1 MMAFVAPTSSASAA
15 ARPMAEPA
23 AAAARL
29 GAAAESAGLG
39 PDQKPAQPAVAGG
52 LLALGAC
59 GVAARRRGARRA
71 GGVRGVVSCK
81 AASDQT
87 LRALAPVG
95 TPASS
100 PPASDQTFCA
110 LAPDI
115 DASCATI
122 ANAHVERAGPA
133 LTLGTRGSP
142 LALAQ
147 AYEAKRRLGEK
158 FPELAPDGAVEIRI
172 ISTTGDQRLEISLSE
187 IGGKG
192 LFTRELDVALASK
205 EVDFCVHSTKDVPTD
220 LIPNT
225 ELCTMLPR
233 EDTRDCFISGN
244 PDFTRIAD
252 LPDGS
257 VIGTA
262 SLRRQAQIYSVNPT
276 LKCVNFRG
284 NVQTR
289 LRKLKGGDVDAT
301 LLAYAGLKRMD
312 MTQHATSVLEWGEM
326 LPAISQGAISFQG
339 PRPPPGPP
347 PLHLL
352 PAGAAELSD
361 QVAYWSRC
369 ELGTPERA
377 AAATGAAAKAEP
389 GAGARAQAQPAVSS
403 DDIAC
408 DRGGAVG
415 GHGEVRAV
423 RAAEA
428 FRQSLAGE
436 WSTESLERAVDA
448 AIVNARRGSAMRPAV
463 PAPLRQRI
471 SLVHAVAAAAAACGA
486 NEPPLAEAVCDAA
499 FLARER
505 TAGQPAV
512 LPATGSLDDA
522 VGPALVAPAA
532 AAAVAPAAPG
542 RPLALP
548 GMAPPLGPL
557 ALGAPGA
564 AAAPQA
570 LLGAAPAALPGA
582 GPPVT
587 AVAAP
592 LAAVAHGA
600 AAPAALPAAMAAGA
614 PAAGAL
620 LAAGLGMVVAAP
632 YVMMV
637 TVETTTYGPRG
648 TPAAPNYADVMLG
661 DISIHTVPGF
671 GDVLGRT
678 VRSDQVEDLTGL
690 GASGDAR
697 LLSVIAV
704 KGQRS
709 RRAWHDVASSL
720 SEIAFPDWAI
730 EGPHTSLSCCRRID
744 RLGGGPLDHHR
755 FFVMVLHLH
764 QDSWGA
770 PMHEP
775 GMKALE
781 TLGAYDS
788 IYLPYVAGVESLLRE
803 VQLVAYAYAKHDG
816 FVGANTEVV
825 DGDLYATMKGR
836 GHGRGRGGAADA
848 FGYLGEHTTFRG
860 QRETADALVRPA
872 LVEWVGK
879 QIELDANT
887 LKQPPMDLAS
897 AGALRELRVNPGYSV
912 TSSPVVLI
920 SEVLHTEYVD
930 NFVALGLSKDPT
942 YAVTDS
948 VDRSLRDAG
957 FRTRGPTVSA
967 GGGVLGWTFDQ
978 GAPTIGISHRIGWR
992 IRLGCLAVADMK
1004 YASGDLVR
1012 VVVSHFTSRAL
1023 LRRELLSC
1031 LQASYS
1037 FIESSGHHTRV
1048 LWSSVKREL
1057 RWCAALI
1064 TLAFRDANAAWS
1076 PMVYCADAS
1085 WWGAGVVRGIRSVQE
1100 VQHVGHYTERLRYSA
1115 AHEAILKPRDSALKC
1130 SVSGGVTAPPQDS
1143 EVPKAPFPE
1152 VPESVYGGDWSLVMS
1167 QKWSHKEAQV
1177 VLEARSL
1184 VLTVKNIVR
1193 NTQNFGCKHLVGQ
1206 KLSDSMQRR
1215 IQLQRSGP
1223 RGSRFSAMAS
1233 SATAVT
1239 AGPQLAPRPLGAHA
1253 GGLPRAEVAPDLPAP
1268 SSRRPHREWVPHG
1281 PGAQGARAAQRA
1293 RAFPAAAEAPSPPGA
1308 PIFLELQSV
1317 SPKAA
1322 QDYQTYVTAFYQW
1335 GQERHLRSDIATS
1348 LRSAP
1353 AIDLAL
1359 ATYMHEKVFA
1369 GELSYVPTM
1378 LIAGF
1383 RYLWTCPNG
1392 APLELPRS
1400 FRALTGWNRMVP
1412 AQSRLPYPWV
1422 ALCPC
1427 VQHVIAAGQ
1436 VMEALTSIITFMCY
1450 LRPSECL
1457 RLQGKLIAAPAQAPR
1472 RVQDGQGQMWPLLL
1486 HPQEGNDTPKTGRVD
1501 ESLLADSPMFPWLP
1515 QVLGLLKAK
1524 FPHSLVFTFGQAQ
1537 WARYGRGG
1545 RINEQLSLLSQ
1556 NNFIA
1561 ADLAASSIGAA
1572 RRLHTGAPFA
1582 CKGLPPGAGPTEGAP
1597 PVVQVDYASLMR
1609 LEPSALERVR
1619 EAFVGPKAYGAIAVV
1634 NIPGYGDK
1642 LKKAFRAG
1650 IDLALTDAAGRER
1663 AAAVSNTYPGW
1674 SGVPGEETHP
1684 LQSSF
1689 LYNVKE
1695 EVNGRIDP
1703 YFGKNIFP
1711 SKEFQSSFVD
1721 LAGPM
1726 HGAALQV
1733 LKGCDAV
1740 VESIMKEECS
1750 KWSSAGRSLHRLGDE
1765 GPVLAGRFIC
1775 YDSGFTRE
1783 DTLLN
1788 QREAAEESSAA
1799 ATTPAHDAKP
1809 VGHAGDGLASMR
1821 THATPVKSA
1830 GHAGDGLASM
1840 RTHATPV
1847 KSAGHAGDG
1856 LSAGHAGDGLASM
1869 RTHATPVKSAG
1880 HAGDGLASMRT
1891 HATPVKSA
1899 GHAGDGLASMRTHAT
1914 PVKSAGHAGDGL
1926 ASMRTH
1932 ATPVKSAGHA
1942 GDGLASMRTH
1952 ATPVKSAG
1960 HAGDG
1965 LATARASSV
1974 TARPVGTGD
1983 QLALGR
1989 PLPGS
1994 IVPARATN
2002 EARALSTDTGPSNT
2016 GSQEQFALL
2025 SAAQTDA
2032 AAAAEEDVG
2041 EYWLPW
2047 HIDSNF
2053 VTVLHRET
2061 YAHEHDAS
2069 FAPDPEGAGLLMM
2082 NEAGDVARCEPD
2094 RDALLLQM
2102 GAFGQ
2107 IYSGGVLAAC
2117 RHAVVSPRPPG
2128 IARFNYCNFWYARW
2142 NTVCDTPAGF
2152 EHRAVNR
2159 GWNAMM
2165 DDSYLDITMKQ
2176 GFASFRK
2183 FMVSPEAKAQFA
2195 DTVRFKELSE
2205 LLPMPARLVPAQ
2217 AVAPQVERRSE
2228 LVIDVLTDVR
2238 CPFSALSQRNLDRA
2252 LQSLGL
2258 HDRVVFRYHP
2268 VFLNPNVPKEGE
2280 SLDDYLLRE
2289 YGYSK
2294 EYAHSEDYPI
2304 RLAGLEAGIRF
2315 NPHRRVVNTFDAFC
2329 LIEVASAVGR
2339 QDEVAKVL
2347 SQRYFEEAEDIS
2359 DPSVLRSAAEQAGLS
2374 GEMAAAW
2381 MKEDSLRQR
2390 VQNRYEELSEK
2401 VGEVP
2406 HFLLRE
2412 RSSGSG
2418 VEVGGNRSVDDW
2430 EQVLEK
2436 VLEKSRF
2443 MGMAVP
2449 GPHGAEVWLAEAN
2462 PRSPVSLAFPAQH
2475 GWAPTDWPFSPADFS
2490 RMDESPDM
2498 DMYAKPRFVQHLDDA
2513 SLDRLTEVYRSAFRS
2528 APRGFAALDLC
2539 SSWTS
2544 HYPQELLEDARV
2556 AVHGLNEAEL
2566 AKNKQATERHVQDLN
2581 ADARLPW
2588 EDDTFDFVT
2597 LALSVQ
2603 YLTDPRAVFG
2613 EVHRV
2618 MKPGGMALVAFSH
2631 RCFLE
2636 KCVRAWAEETYDGEG
2651 HAHIVGRYFQHGPKG
2666 GWEDL
2671 SSADASPQHGDPIW
2685 LVTATKVRTGATS
2698 APSEVSSVHGSHL
2711 GAIGGAAERVLDY
2724 LRPLSHEQTFQSVTC
2739 ERAFLAALDG
2749 NCKTPIAGQAR
2760 VEGGQLLFEGLVA
2773 SPDGKKIFRVER
2785 TGSPS
2790 DAAEIGHDAGMEVR
2804 KEAGEKFFQDMQD
2817 YVQEVQAA
2825 NSKPT
2830 KVKA

>member
-1 MMAFVAPTSSASAA
+1 MLRCILNL
-15 ARPMAEPA
+15 RP
-23 AAAARL
+23 R
-29 GAAAESAGLG
+29 
-39 PDQKPAQPAVAGG
+39 
-52 LLALGAC
+52 
-59 GVAARRRGARRA
+59 
-71 GGVRGVVSCK
+71 
-81 AASDQT
+81 
-87 LRALAPVG
+87 
-95 TPASS
+95 
-100 PPASDQTFCA
+100 
-110 LAPDI
+110 
-115 DASCATI
+115 
-122 ANAHVERAGPA
+122 
-133 LTLGTRGSP
+133 
-142 LALAQ
+142 
-147 AYEAKRRLGEK
+147 
-158 FPELAPDGAVEIRI
+158 
-172 ISTTGDQRLEISLSE
+172 
-187 IGGKG
+187 
-192 LFTRELDVALASK
+192 
-205 EVDFCVHSTKDVPTD
+205 
-220 LIPNT
+220 
-225 ELCTMLPR
+225 
-233 EDTRDCFISGN
+233 
-244 PDFTRIAD
+244 
-252 LPDGS
+252 
-257 VIGTA
+257 
-262 SLRRQAQIYSVNPT
+262 
-276 LKCVNFRG
+276 
-284 NVQTR
+284 
-289 LRKLKGGDVDAT
+289 
-301 LLAYAGLKRMD
+301 
-312 MTQHATSVLEWGEM
+312 
-326 LPAISQGAISFQG
+326 
-339 PRPPPGPP
+339 
-347 PLHLL
+347 
-352 PAGAAELSD
+352 
-361 QVAYWSRC
+361 
-369 ELGTPERA
+369 
-377 AAATGAAAKAEP
+377 
-389 GAGARAQAQPAVSS
+389 
-403 DDIAC
+403 
-408 DRGGAVG
+408 
-415 GHGEVRAV
+415 
-423 RAAEA
+423 
-428 FRQSLAGE
+428 
-436 WSTESLERAVDA
+436 
-448 AIVNARRGSAMRPAV
+448 
-463 PAPLRQRI
+463 
-471 SLVHAVAAAAAACGA
+471 
-486 NEPPLAEAVCDAA
+486 
-499 FLARER
+499 
-505 TAGQPAV
+505 
-512 LPATGSLDDA
+512 
-522 VGPALVAPAA
+522 
-532 AAAVAPAAPG
+532 
-542 RPLALP
+542 
-548 GMAPPLGPL
+548 PLGPL
-557 ALGAPGA
+557 P
-564 AAAPQA
+564 
-570 LLGAAPAALPGA
+570 
-582 GPPVT
+582 
-587 AVAAP
+587 
-592 LAAVAHGA
+592 
-600 AAPAALPAAMAAGA
+600 
-614 PAAGAL
+614 
-620 LAAGLGMVVAAP
+620 
-632 YVMMV
+632 
-637 TVETTTYGPRG
+637 
-648 TPAAPNYADVMLG
+648 
-661 DISIHTVPGF
+661 
-671 GDVLGRT
+671 
-678 VRSDQVEDLTGL
+678 
-690 GASGDAR
+690 
-697 LLSVIAV
+697 
-704 KGQRS
+704 
-709 RRAWHDVASSL
+709 
-720 SEIAFPDWAI
+720 
-730 EGPHTSLSCCRRID
+730 
-744 RLGGGPLDHHR
+744 
-755 FFVMVLHLH
+755 
-764 QDSWGA
+764 
-770 PMHEP
+770 
-775 GMKALE
+775 
-781 TLGAYDS
+781 
-788 IYLPYVAGVESLLRE
+788 
-803 VQLVAYAYAKHDG
+803 
-816 FVGANTEVV
+816 
-825 DGDLYATMKGR
+825 
-836 GHGRGRGGAADA
+836 RGRG
-848 FGYLGEHTTFRG
+848 FG
-860 QRETADALVRPA
+860 
-872 LVEWVGK
+872 
-879 QIELDANT
+879 
-887 LKQPPMDLAS
+887 S
-897 AGALRELRVNPGYSV
+897 
-912 TSSPVVLI
+912 
-920 SEVLHTEYVD
+920 
-930 NFVALGLSKDPT
+930 
-942 YAVTDS
+942 
-948 VDRSLRDAG
+948 
-957 FRTRGPTVSA
+957 
-967 GGGVLGWTFDQ
+967 
-978 GAPTIGISHRIGWR
+978 
-992 IRLGCLAVADMK
+992 
-1004 YASGDLVR
+1004 
-1012 VVVSHFTSRAL
+1012 
-1023 LRRELLSC
+1023 
-1031 LQASYS
+1031 
-1037 FIESSGHHTRV
+1037 
-1048 LWSSVKREL
+1048 
-1057 RWCAALI
+1057 
-1064 TLAFRDANAAWS
+1064 
-1076 PMVYCADAS
+1076 
-1085 WWGAGVVRGIRSVQE
+1085 
-1100 VQHVGHYTERLRYSA
+1100 
-1115 AHEAILKPRDSALKC
+1115 
-1130 SVSGGVTAPPQDS
+1130 
-1143 EVPKAPFPE
+1143 
-1152 VPESVYGGDWSLVMS
+1152 
-1167 QKWSHKEAQV
+1167 
-1177 VLEARSL
+1177 
-1184 VLTVKNIVR
+1184 
-1193 NTQNFGCKHLVGQ
+1193 
-1206 KLSDSMQRR
+1206 
-1215 IQLQRSGP
+1215 
-1223 RGSRFSAMAS
+1223 
-1233 SATAVT
+1233 
-1239 AGPQLAPRPLGAHA
+1239 
-1253 GGLPRAEVAPDLPAP
+1253 
-1268 SSRRPHREWVPHG
+1268 
-1281 PGAQGARAAQRA
+1281 
-1293 RAFPAAAEAPSPPGA
+1293 
-1308 PIFLELQSV
+1308 
-1317 SPKAA
+1317 
-1322 QDYQTYVTAFYQW
+1322 
-1335 GQERHLRSDIATS
+1335 HLR
-1348 LRSAP
+1348 
-1353 AIDLAL
+1353 
-1359 ATYMHEKVFA
+1359 
-1369 GELSYVPTM
+1369 
-1378 LIAGF
+1378 
-1383 RYLWTCPNG
+1383 
-1392 APLELPRS
+1392 
-1400 FRALTGWNRMVP
+1400 
-1412 AQSRLPYPWV
+1412 
-1422 ALCPC
+1422 
-1427 VQHVIAAGQ
+1427 
-1436 VMEALTSIITFMCY
+1436 
-1450 LRPSECL
+1450 
-1457 RLQGKLIAAPAQAPR
+1457 
-1472 RVQDGQGQMWPLLL
+1472 
-1486 HPQEGNDTPKTGRVD
+1486 
-1501 ESLLADSPMFPWLP
+1501 
-1515 QVLGLLKAK
+1515 
-1524 FPHSLVFTFGQAQ
+1524 
-1537 WARYGRGG
+1537 
-1545 RINEQLSLLSQ
+1545 
-1556 NNFIA
+1556 
-1561 ADLAASSIGAA
+1561 
-1572 RRLHTGAPFA
+1572 
-1582 CKGLPPGAGPTEGAP
+1582 GAGPTEGAP

-1809 VGHAGDGLASMR
+1809 V
-1821 THATPVKSA
+1821 
-1830 GHAGDGLASM
+1830 
-1840 RTHATPV
+1840 
-1847 KSAGHAGDG
+1847 
-1856 LSAGHAGDGLASM
+1856 
-1869 RTHATPVKSAG
+1869 
-1880 HAGDGLASMRT
+1880 
-1891 HATPVKSA
+1891 
-1899 GHAGDGLASMRTHAT
+1899 
-1914 PVKSAGHAGDGL
+1914 
-1926 ASMRTH
+1926 
-1932 ATPVKSAGHA
+1932 
-1942 GDGLASMRTH
+1942 
-1952 ATPVKSAG
+1952 G

-2195 DTVRFKELSE
+2195 DTVRFKGLSE

-2666 GWEDL
+2666 GWENL

-2685 LVTATKVRTGATS
+2685 LVTATKA
-2698 APSEVSSVHGSHL
+2698 APSS
-2711 GAIGGAAERVLDY
+2711 
-2724 LRPLSHEQTFQSVTC
+2724 
-2739 ERAFLAALDG
+2739 
-2749 NCKTPIAGQAR
+2749 
-2760 VEGGQLLFEGLVA
+2760 
-2773 SPDGKKIFRVER
+2773 
-2785 TGSPS
+2785 
-2790 DAAEIGHDAGMEVR
+2790 
-2804 KEAGEKFFQDMQD
+2804 
-2817 YVQEVQAA
+2817 
-2825 NSKPT
+2825 
-2830 KVKA
+2830 